1 VTPGWGLILRQ
12 DNEEIRAIITRSR
25 KSLYFIVV
33 SRAASPGEM
42 QRSHNRMKAESL
54 AINTFAPPSSDINI
68 RYAYLYSYDDQ
79 LQVSHIPE
87 QYHSMEVS

>member
-1 VTPGWGLILRQ
+1 M
-12 DNEEIRAIITRSR
+12 RSR

-54 AINTFAPPSSDINI
+54 AIITFAPPSTDINI
-68 RYAYLYSYDDQ
+68 RQVYLYSYDDQ
-79 LQVSHIPE
+79 LQVSHLPN
-87 QYHSMEVS
+87 